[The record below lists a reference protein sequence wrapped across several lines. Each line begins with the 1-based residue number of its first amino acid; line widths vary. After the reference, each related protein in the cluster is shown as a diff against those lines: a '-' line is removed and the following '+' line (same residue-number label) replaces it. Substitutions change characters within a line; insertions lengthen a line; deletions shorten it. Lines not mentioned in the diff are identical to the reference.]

1 MDEFWEFLQ
10 MHTKIKAYGN
20 TLLKI
25 TRHLMTAHSLKAL
38 SCLTAHPWEMVFHTL
53 PFRHCL
59 SSVSLQT
66 SLSSPQTGA
75 LEIPFP
81 TLLEHCWGMEQAL
94 CFFKEWATFDGRL
107 AAVQEHTTKRLPAA
121 FSALCA
127 RVAAGQ
133 NLVSQWCVCNDTTK
147 SSPSGTRET
156 PSNWRSSFEL

>member
-1 MDEFWEFLQ
+1 
-10 MHTKIKAYGN
+10 
-20 TLLKI
+20 
-25 TRHLMTAHSLKAL
+25 MTAHSLKAL
-38 SCLTAHPWEMVFHTL
+38 SCITACPWEMVFHTL

-66 SLSSPQTGA
+66 SLSSPPWKRFPAHKLGHWKY
-75 LEIPFP
+75 PFQLSWN
-81 TLLEHCWGMEQAL
+81 TFQSWHCWGMEQAL
-94 CFFKEWATFDGRL
+94 CFFKERATFDGRL

-133 NLVSQWCVCNDTTK
+133 NLVSQWCVCIDTTK
-147 SSPSGTRET
+147 SSPSRTRET